1 MLRNKRNIIFLALII
16 TLVTA
21 ITLMIQSSKNIT
33 EKNSLKPTP
42 KKVVLGFSQ
51 LGAES
56 DWRSANS
63 ESIKLAAKEA
73 GIELKFSNAF
83 QKQEDQIKAIRS
95 FIAQQV
101 DVIAFS
107 PFVESGWDS
116 VLKEAKIAGIP
127 VVILDRGIDIEDKSL
142 YVAYIGSDFEEEG
155 RKAGRW
161 LVERTKDIKE
171 DINVVEIQGNE
182 GSAPAIGRKKGFEEI
197 IKLNPNIKI
206 LKSQPGNFIKSKGK
220 EVMEAFLGQEG
231 KKIDFVF
238 SHNDDMALGAIEAIE
253 EFRLR
258 PGKDIKI
265 ISVDAVKAAFEAM
278 TEGKI
283 NCSVECNPLQGPQL
297 MQTVKDIMAGKEVP
311 KRILIEEG
319 IFTEETAAIEFPKRK
334 Y

>member
-1 MLRNKRNIIFLALII
+1 MLRHKKILILLILVVVLTALNSFLVKR
-16 TLVTA
+16 
-21 ITLMIQSSKNIT
+21 SSLIT
-33 EKNSLKPTP
+33 EKSTLQPNQ
-42 KKVVLGFSQ
+42 KKIVLGFSQ

-63 ESIKLAAKEA
+63 ESIKSAAKEA

-107 PFVESGWDS
+107 PIVESGWDS

-161 LVERTKDIKE
+161 LVEKTKDTKGI
-171 DINVVEIQGNE
+171 INVVEIQGNE

-197 IKLNPNIKI
+197 IKLNPNIRV
-206 LKSQPGNFIKSKGK
+206 LRYQSGNFIKSKGK
-220 EVMEAFLGQEG
+220 EVMEAFLDKEG
-231 KKIDFVF
+231 KKINFIF

-253 EFRLR
+253 EFGLR

-278 TEGKI
+278 IEGKI

>member
-1 MLRNKRNIIFLALII
+1 MLRNKRNIILL
-16 TLVTA
+16 TLVIIFA
-21 ITLMIQSSKNIT
+21 AGIAFVIQSGKHET
-33 EKNSLKPTP
+33 EKNNLKTTP
-42 KKVVLGFSQ
+42 KKIVLGFSQ

-56 DWRSANS
+56 DWRIANS
-63 ESIKLAAKEA
+63 ESIKSAAKEA

-107 PFVESGWDS
+107 PIVESGWDP

-127 VVILDRGIDIEDKSL
+127 VVILDRGIDVEDKSL

-161 LVERTKDIKE
+161 LAQKTKDIKG
-171 DINVVEIQGNE
+171 DINVVEIRGNE

-197 IKLNPNIKI
+197 IKSNPSIKI
-206 LKSQPGNFIKSKGK
+206 IKSQSGSFIKSKGK

-231 KKIDFVF
+231 KKIDYVF

-253 EFRLR
+253 EFGLR

-265 ISVDAVKAAFEAM
+265 ISVDAVRAAFEAM
-278 TEGKI
+278 TKGKI
-283 NCSVECNPLQGPQL
+283 NCSVECNPLQGPKL

-319 IFTEETAAIEFPKRK
+319 MFTEENAAIEFPKRK

>member
-1 MLRNKRNIIFLALII
+1 MLRNKRNIILL
-16 TLVTA
+16 TLVIIFA
-21 ITLMIQSSKNIT
+21 AGIAFVIQSGKHETGKN
-33 EKNSLKPTP
+33 NLKTTP
-42 KKVVLGFSQ
+42 KKIVLGFSQ

-56 DWRSANS
+56 DWRIANS
-63 ESIKLAAKEA
+63 ESIKSAAKEA

-107 PFVESGWDS
+107 PIVESGWDP

-127 VVILDRGIDIEDKSL
+127 VVILDRGIDVEDKSL

-161 LVERTKDIKE
+161 LTQKTKDIKG
-171 DINVVEIQGNE
+171 DINVVEIRGNE

-197 IKLNPNIKI
+197 IKSNPNIKI
-206 LKSQPGNFIKSKGK
+206 IKSQSGSFIKSKGK

-231 KKIDFVF
+231 KKIDYVF

-253 EFRLR
+253 EFGLR

-265 ISVDAVKAAFEAM
+265 ISVDAVRAAFEAM
-278 TEGKI
+278 TKGKI
-283 NCSVECNPLQGPQL
+283 NCSVECNPLQGPKL

-319 IFTEETAAIEFPKRK
+319 MFTEENAAIEFPKRK

>member
-1 MLRNKRNIIFLALII
+1 MLRDRRNIIFLTLII
-16 TLVTA
+16 ILA
-21 ITLMIQSSKNIT
+21 IGIAFIIQQSRRIT
-33 EKNSLKPTP
+33 EKATFKPTP
-42 KKVVLGFSQ
+42 KKIVLGFSQ

-63 ESIKLAAKEA
+63 ESIKSAAKEV

-161 LVERTKDIKE
+161 LIEKTKDTKG

-182 GSAPAIGRKKGFEEI
+182 GSAPAIGRKKGFEEM
-197 IKLNPNIKI
+197 IKSNPNIKI
-206 LKSQPGNFIKSKGK
+206 LKSQSGNFIKSKGK
-220 EVMEAFLGQEG
+220 EVMEAFLDQEG
-231 KKIDFVF
+231 KKIDLIF

-253 EFRLR
+253 ESGLR

-278 TEGKI
+278 IEGKI

-297 MQTVKDIMAGKEVP
+297 MKTVKDIMEGKEVP

-319 IFTEETAAIEFPKRK
+319 IFTEENAAIEFPKRK